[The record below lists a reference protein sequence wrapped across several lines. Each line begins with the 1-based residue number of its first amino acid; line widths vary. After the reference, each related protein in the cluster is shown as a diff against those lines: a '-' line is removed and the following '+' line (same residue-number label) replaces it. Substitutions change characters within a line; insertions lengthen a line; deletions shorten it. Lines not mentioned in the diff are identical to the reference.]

1 MSQLFSKIRATVFAM
16 KTTYG
21 FSRRGPDRVA
31 EELATV
37 LSSKSSFE
45 FKSLFTLVHTN
56 LRAKN
61 AAGGG
66 EEMLRLR
73 AYEKLQN
80 MVQAGVVKKVGKE
93 YKGVPAALVTFM
105 ETAAELNAKFAAGT
119 HSRPP
124 SVATVETKS
133 PAVKAVTVT
142 VKAPPAKAPAAK
154 KAAAKPKT
162 TAPKLV
168 AKRR

>member
-1 MSQLFSKIRATVFAM
+1 M

-37 LSSKSSFE
+37 LSTKASFE
-45 FKSLFTLVHTN
+45 FKALFTTVFAN
-56 LRAKN
+56 LRSQN
-61 AAGGG
+61 AASGG

-80 MVQAGVVKKVGKE
+80 LVQAGMVTKTGKQ
-93 YKGVPAALVTFM
+93 YKGVKSALAAFKA
-105 ETAAELNAKFAAGT
+105 TAADLNAKFAAGT

-124 SVATVETKS
+124 SL
-133 PAVKAVTVT
+133 PII
-142 VKAPPAKAPAAK
+142 PAKAPAAK
-154 KAAAKPKT
+154 KRTAK
-162 TAPKLV
+162 A
-168 AKRR
+168 R

>member
-1 MSQLFSKIRATVFAM
+1 M

-31 EELATV
+31 EELATA
-37 LSSKSSFE
+37 LSGKTAYE
-45 FKSLFTLVHTN
+45 FKALFTIVHAN
-56 LRAKN
+56 LRARN
-61 AAGGG
+61 AASGG

-80 MVQAGVVKKVGKE
+80 FVQAGMAKKVGKE
-93 YKGVPAALVTFM
+93 YRGIPAGLVSFF

-124 SVATVETKS
+124 APDAVAQ
-133 PAVKAVTVT
+133 PAPAQ
-142 VKAPPAKAPAAK
+142 PAKPVGRPSARASRR
-154 KAAAKPKT
+154 
-162 TAPKLV
+162 TAV
-168 AKRR
+168 AV